1 MTNDH
6 VLLQAL
12 SHVRMWLVDLANL
25 WMRLEMLLLLL
36 ERSGEGAA
44 EDAAGLSSL
53 ERAPNK
59 NANFLQKILDS

>member
-1 MTNDH
+1 M
-6 VLLQAL
+6 LLRAL
-12 SHVRMWLVDLANL
+12 SHVRMWFVELANL

-36 ERSGEGAA
+36 LERSGEGAA
-44 EDAAGLSSL
+44 EDGGGLSSL

>member
-1 MTNDH
+1 M
-6 VLLQAL
+6 LLQAL

-25 WMRLEMLLLLL
+25 WMRLEMLLLLLL

>member
-1 MTNDH
+1 M
-6 VLLQAL
+6 LLQAL
-12 SHVRMWLVDLANL
+12 SHVRMWFVELANL

-36 ERSGEGAA
+36 LERSGEGAA
-44 EDAAGLSSL
+44 EDGGGLSSL

>member
-1 MTNDH
+1 M
-6 VLLQAL
+6 LLQAL

-25 WMRLEMLLLLL
+25 WMRLEMLLLLLLLL

>member
-1 MTNDH
+1 M
-6 VLLQAL
+6 LLQAL
-12 SHVRMWLVDLANL
+12 SHVRMWLVELANL

-36 ERSGEGAA
+36 LLERSGEGAA
-44 EDAAGLSSL
+44 EDGGGLSSL

>member
-1 MTNDH
+1 M
-6 VLLQAL
+6 LLQAL

-25 WMRLEMLLLLL
+25 WMRLEMLLLLLLL

>member
-1 MTNDH
+1 M
-6 VLLQAL
+6 LLHAL
-12 SHVRMWLVDLANL
+12 SHVRMWLVELANL

-36 ERSGEGAA
+36 LERSGEGAA
-44 EDAAGLSSL
+44 EDGGGLSSL

>member
-1 MTNDH
+1 
-6 VLLQAL
+6 
-12 SHVRMWLVDLANL
+12 MWLVDLANL
-25 WMRLEMLLLLL
+25 WMRLEMLLLLLL

>member
-1 MTNDH
+1 M
-6 VLLQAL
+6 LLQAL
-12 SHVRMWLVDLANL
+12 SHVRMWLVELANL

-36 ERSGEGAA
+36 LERSGEGAA
-44 EDAAGLSSL
+44 EDGGGLSSL